1 MLIDGVDDLTSSYI
15 PSNAHYT
22 LIARSL
28 YLSKTT
34 FMYRYFILT
43 FLLTFFST
51 QALADVV
58 KPALIEI
65 NVESTGEINIEI
77 RASIEALLT
86 GINGQYKNT
95 KDAPNADEYDAL
107 REMQSEELAPKFDA
121 FKPTFLQHIALT
133 NQQGD
138 SIPLSIT
145 SVKIP
150 ERGYTKVPRIS
161 VINLT
166 SHIELST
173 HSAQALQWYYP
184 LALGDHAVRLRQINK
199 TTQQWHWSE
208 WQWLRKDK
216 VSEPFSLTEIV
227 AKQPVHQVITN
238 YIILGFEHIVPKGLD
253 HILFILA
260 LFLFSTRMKP
270 LLWQVTMFTVAH
282 TITLGLSMN
291 GMISLPAYIVEP
303 LIALSI
309 AYAGFENVFAKKLH
323 TSRLILVFL
332 FGLLH
337 GMGFASVLS
346 DFGMPDGAFMI
357 ALISFNVGVEL
368 GQLAVILAAFL
379 AISVWLRHKS
389 WYRKVVVIPASLIIA
404 ITGLYWAF
412 DRLQLPV

>member
-1 MLIDGVDDLTSSYI
+1 M
-15 PSNAHYT
+15 
-22 LIARSL
+22 
-28 YLSKTT
+28 
-34 FMYRYFILT
+34 FRYFILT
-43 FLLTFFST
+43 LLLTLFSNP
-51 QALADVV
+51 ALADVV

-95 KDAPNADEYDAL
+95 KEAPNADEYDAL
-107 REMQSEELAPKFDA
+107 REMQSEALAPKFDA
-121 FKPTFLQHIALT
+121 FKTTFLQQIALT

-138 SIPLSIT
+138 SIPLSIS

-173 HSAQALQWYYP
+173 QALQWYYP
-184 LALGDHAVRLRQINK
+184 AAFGDHAVRLRQINK

-227 AKQPVHQVITN
+227 AKQPIHQVITN

-270 LLWQVTMFTVAH
+270 LLWQVTLFTIAH

-291 GMISLPAYIVEP
+291 GIMSLPAYIVEP

-309 AYAGFENVFAKKLH
+309 AYAGFENVFAKRLH
-323 TSRLILVFL
+323 TSRLILIFV

-368 GQLAVILAAFL
+368 GQLAVILFAFL
-379 AISVWLRHKS
+379 AVSVWLRHKP
-389 WYRKVVVIPASLIIA
+389 WYHTKVVIPISLVIA

-412 DRLQLPV
+412 DRFQLPV